1 MNKETVEDLLNT
13 DSTRLDLK
21 TTLWSLKTAFKGSPL
36 TFTLWTVIQLIAA
49 IFPAIFTGMISRTI
63 DTVENNVSA
72 GLGIESILWL
82 LIALTIIMIGNG
94 IFTQL
99 PNVFWMELVNNIN
112 IVMQKIM
119 GRFMRTVPVRYF
131 DDPRTAKIMSIA
143 QRREGSLGSFVG
155 NFMCIVQ
162 TIVYLISMLVLAITT
177 SWILVIFM
185 VVYIAFAVFLGT
197 KSAKDAYAA
206 DKDLE
211 EDYFYNDYYMNM
223 VMKKNPKDMR
233 LLSMGSYINKK
244 WKKHRQKILDT
255 DNSFYSKDETLWSLT
270 GTTADVAKFL
280 LLLIGLFLLSRQM
293 LTLGSL
299 TIFLSALTSISGYCL
314 NLGYN
319 WKRFYQNG
327 CDMTLKKR
335 MLEWDFSGKRPLPE
349 WEASPTK
356 AKSGEAP
363 IIFEAQ
369 NVSFS
374 YDNDKNVLE
383 NISFCI
389 HEGESVALVGE
400 NGAGKSTLVKLL
412 LGIYE
417 PDGGE
422 LFYKGCNYRNLDM
435 TKFVDDIGV
444 VFQDFVH
451 FELLLRE
458 NIAFGDI
465 SKVNDDE
472 SILRAATLGG
482 AEKIVEKLP
491 KRLDTYLGRWYEKDG
506 GEMSGGEWQRVAVSR
521 AYISDRKILIMD
533 EPAAALD
540 PIAEMEQFSQIRN
553 KLKNRTSVLIS
564 HRIGFARLA
573 DRIIVLNKGKMV
585 EMGTHEDLMA
595 KKGLYYDMFYN
606 QASWYQNGG
615 AVNE

>member
-1 MNKETVEDLLNT
+1 
-13 DSTRLDLK
+13 
-21 TTLWSLKTAFKGSPL
+21 
-36 TFTLWTVIQLIAA
+36 
-49 IFPAIFTGMISRTI
+49 
-63 DTVENNVSA
+63 
-72 GLGIESILWL
+72 
-82 LIALTIIMIGNG
+82 
-94 IFTQL
+94 
-99 PNVFWMELVNNIN
+99 
-112 IVMQKIM
+112 
-119 GRFMRTVPVRYF
+119 
-131 DDPRTAKIMSIA
+131 
-143 QRREGSLGSFVG
+143 
-155 NFMCIVQ
+155 
-162 TIVYLISMLVLAITT
+162 
-177 SWILVIFM
+177 M
-185 VVYIAFAVFLGT
+185 V
-197 KSAKDAYAA
+197 
-206 DKDLE
+206 
-211 EDYFYNDYYMNM
+211 
-223 VMKKNPKDMR
+223 
-233 LLSMGSYINKK
+233 
-244 WKKHRQKILDT
+244 
-255 DNSFYSKDETLWSLT
+255 
-270 GTTADVAKFL
+270 GTTAETAKFL
-280 LLLIGLFLLSRQM
+280 LLLIGLFLLRRQR

-299 TIFLSALTSISGYCL
+299 TIFLSVITSIGNNCL
-314 NLGYN
+314 NLGYD
-319 WKRFYQNG
+319 WKRFYQSG

-335 MLEWDFSGKRPLPE
+335 MLEWDFSEKRPLPE
-349 WEASPTK
+349 KEASPTK

-374 YDNDKNVLE
+374 YDGDKNVLE
-383 NISFCI
+383 NVSFCI

-417 PDGGE
+417 PDEGE

-435 TKFVDDIGV
+435 SQFVDDIGV

-472 SILRAATLGG
+472 AILRAAKLGG
-482 AEKIVEKLP
+482 ADKIVEKLP
-491 KRLDTYLGRWYEKDG
+491 KGLDTYLGRWYEKDG

-540 PIAEMEQFSQIRN
+540 PIAELEQFSQIRN

-573 DRIIVLNKGKMV
+573 DRIIVLNQGKMA
-585 EMGTHEDLMA
+585 EMGTHEELME

-615 AVNE
+615 L